1 MGTNSSSSSQLPI
14 PLFNGEKY
22 QFWSVKM
29 QTLFKP
35 QDLWE
40 LVEECIAETDD
51 VAKIKENK
59 KKDAKALYLLQQAI
73 HEDIFPTILSASSS
87 REAWLTLQK
96 EYRGDSKVI
105 TIRLQTLRRE
115 FETSM
120 MKKDETIQDF
130 LSRVKS
136 IVSQMRNYGEK
147 CSDHIVMSFDELM
160 GSLQAHEARINRPE
174 ENIEEKAFHVKGEY
188 ASGAEDLKRADE
200 QMYGK
205 GRRKTLVE
213 DEEEEELRE
222 FSATIA
228 NEGEEDCKAF
238 MAWVDSKANNQQVWF
253 LDSGCSH
260 HMTGNKSLLSE
271 LDESYKKTVRL
282 GDSKQLQ
289 VEGKGT
295 VAMQN
300 NHGKINHLY
309 NVLYVSNLSQ
319 NLLSVGQLLSRG
331 FTVTFDKSS
340 CLVASKASGKVLV
353 KASMTQNKLFPVDLT
368 RVETCA
374 LIAQKEEVT
383 ALWHRRYGHI
393 NINNLKMLQQ
403 KEMVKG
409 MPVLGTLD
417 ICEAC
422 IYGKQSKKPFST
434 QKAWMATKFLEL
446 VHGDLC
452 GPMQTETFGG
462 TEKQSEKPVKA
473 LRTDKGGEFT
483 SKDFW
488 MFCEENGIH
497 RELTTPY
504 TPEQNGVAE
513 RKNRTVV
520 EMARSMLQEKGL
532 PNHFWGEAVATTVY
546 ILNISPTRAVP
557 NQTPYEVWTCR
568 RSQKEDGYGVKTMK
582 GPCEL
587 RNLLKK
593 IKSMKLRVWSLLSK
607 VNQAWKQFL
616 NHQAQVKI

>member
-228 NEGEEDCKAF
+228 NGMGMFKQFA
-238 MAWVDSKANNQQVWF
+238 
-253 LDSGCSH
+253 G
-260 HMTGNKSLLSE
+260 GNKI
-271 LDESYKKTVRL
+271 
-282 GDSKQLQ
+282 KQIIL
-289 VEGKGT
+289 
-295 VAMQN
+295 
-300 NHGKINHLY
+300 
-309 NVLYVSNLSQ
+309 
-319 NLLSVGQLLSRG
+319 
-331 FTVTFDKSS
+331 
-340 CLVASKASGKVLV
+340 
-353 KASMTQNKLFPVDLT
+353 
-368 RVETCA
+368 
-374 LIAQKEEVT
+374 
-383 ALWHRRYGHI
+383 
-393 NINNLKMLQQ
+393 
-403 KEMVKG
+403 
-409 MPVLGTLD
+409 
-417 ICEAC
+417 
-422 IYGKQSKKPFST
+422 KKPNLMKKEKRTARRSWHGLI
-434 QKAWMATKFLEL
+434 QKRITNKCGFLT
-446 VHGDLC
+446 VD
-452 GPMQTETFGG
+452 
-462 TEKQSEKPVKA
+462 V
-473 LRTDKGGEFT
+473 
-483 SKDFW
+483 
-488 MFCEENGIH
+488 
-497 RELTTPY
+497 LTT
-504 TPEQNGVAE
+504 
-513 RKNRTVV
+513 
-520 EMARSMLQEKGL
+520 
-532 PNHFWGEAVATTVY
+532 
-546 ILNISPTRAVP
+546 
-557 NQTPYEVWTCR
+557 
-568 RSQKEDGYGVKTMK
+568 
-582 GPCEL
+582 
-587 RNLLKK
+587 
-593 IKSMKLRVWSLLSK
+593 
-607 VNQAWKQFL
+607 
-616 NHQAQVKI
+616 